1 MMPAKQYQYYWLS
14 IYFIT
19 LILIIT
25 VLAFP
30 DHNIFS
36 QISKFYCIIPISICL
51 YTLPN
56 LFIVLRE
63 FAALPILFF
72 LVGGTVVRIISFAST
87 SSIEEEHQTWYFL
100 WGSLTILGAFEELK
114 ANSSWDRILLWIL
127 LFAGLRVFRHWNYV
141 GKWAALQD
149 VGDWLNIQDNW
160 ISLVGVFVIGKSLSF
175 NL

>member
-1 MMPAKQYQYYWLS
+1 M
-14 IYFIT
+14 
-19 LILIIT
+19 
-25 VLAFP
+25 
-30 DHNIFS
+30 
-36 QISKFYCIIPISICL
+36 
-51 YTLPN
+51 
-56 LFIVLRE
+56 LRE

-114 ANSSWDRILLWIL
+114 ANSSWDKILLWIL

-160 ISLVGVFVIGKSLSF
+160 KSLAAVFVIGESLSF
-175 NL
+175 NLQYTRLFVFHFYIVRQKKIKQEFICVYLF